1 MKISAQNR
9 LKGVVK
15 RIEKGQVVTLV
26 QIEITTPTVMT
37 ALITKDALD
46 ELELKI
52 GDEVKAITKAT
63 EIMVSKE

>member
-15 RIEKGQVVTLV
+15 RIEKGQVVALV